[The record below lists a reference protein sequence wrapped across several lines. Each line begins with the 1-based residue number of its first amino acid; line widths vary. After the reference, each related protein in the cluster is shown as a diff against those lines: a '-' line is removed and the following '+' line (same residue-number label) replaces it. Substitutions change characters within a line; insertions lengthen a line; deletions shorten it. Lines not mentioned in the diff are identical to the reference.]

1 MKRRDSVKLILTAAS
16 GMFLGTRDCAHADL
30 GAMEDRKPGV
40 ASRKHI
46 SLDGVW
52 EIAEGGL
59 DDLPE
64 KFSRQVPVPGLVDMA
79 NPAFIEPGPPVPE
92 RHLWIQKDPRRDAFW
107 YRRTFELTGPVP
119 PVAILKIG
127 KAMFGTRVF
136 LNGKLLGD
144 HLPCFTPGFFDAK
157 AALTSGTNTVV
168 VRVGADRA
176 AVVGRAE
183 SGHDGEKD
191 RYIPGIFDSVQLI
204 LSGTPHIQ
212 NVQVVP
218 DIDSHSANVH
228 VWLRYAGTP
237 MMERIRVT
245 IRDRSTGHVVG
256 ESESEVAAPAAGSP
270 QEAIMSVP
278 IRNCRLW
285 TPEDPFLYQLE
296 VRGSADSF
304 QTKFGMRNFHF
315 DVDHGKA
322 ILNGRPYFMRGTNV
336 TLYRFFEDPLRGD
349 KPWREDWVRRLHKS
363 FRDMHW
369 NSVRYS
375 ISFPPEAWY
384 RIADEEGILI
394 QDEFPIWT
402 GDTANRH
409 DADELAVEYR
419 EWVEDRWNHPS
430 VVIWDGANE
439 TRDPMIAS
447 AIRKVRG
454 LDYSSRPW
462 DDGWDGPVDPGDPD
476 VAHPYHFVFGPDQPF
491 RLSRLARD
499 PGTKAGLM
507 IAQPG
512 AEEKLRRKNA
522 LVINEYGGL
531 WLNRDGSPTTLSRQA
546 YDYLLPASATPEGRR
561 LLYARIMAGLTE
573 FFRAHRQAAGVMQ
586 FTGLGYSKPDG
597 ATSDDFTDIERLT
610 RDPHFHAY
618 LRDAFAPVGLMVGA
632 WAEEYPA
639 GETQEFPV
647 LLVNDLHEDWNGK
660 VHFRLLEG
668 GKILEEKTTPAS
680 IKGLD
685 TARVVFSISIP
696 RRPADYQVEASLLTT
711 PVGLVRSLRD
721 FSVLTPEQQEMR
733 RNLAR
738 GCAVASSSSS
748 ANAVRAENA
757 VDGNGET
764 KWIPGKHGPQW
775 LSVDLG
781 RSNDVSCVV
790 LAWAYAGQPDAFSL
804 EVSSDGS
811 NWKLI
816 HDQKKSN
823 FVVDTI
829 RFSAIAAR
837 WVRLNIPNNGTTR
850 ECSLAEF
857 EVYH

>member
-1 MKRRDSVKLILTAAS
+1 
-16 GMFLGTRDCAHADL
+16 MFLGARECAHADFDSMRNRNPR
-30 GAMEDRKPGV
+30 ADSRRK
-40 ASRKHI
+40 I

-59 DDLPE
+59 DAMPE
-64 KFSRQVPVPGLVDMA
+64 KFARQVPVPGLVDMA
-79 NPAFIEPGPPVPE
+79 DPVFIEPGPPVAE
-92 RHLWIQKDPRRDAFW
+92 RHLWYQKDPRRDAFW

-157 AALTSGTNTVV
+157 AALTSGTNTLV
-168 VRVGADRA
+168 VRIGADRG
-176 AVVGRAE
+176 AVIGRAE

-191 RYIPGIFDSVQLI
+191 RYIPGIFDSVELI
-204 LSGTPHIQ
+204 LSGTPHIH

-218 DIDSHSANVH
+218 DIDSRSVSVH
-228 VWLRYAGTP
+228 VWLRYTSTP
-237 MMERIRVT
+237 ATESLRVT
-245 IRDRSTGHVVG
+245 IRDGSTGHVVG
-256 ESESEVAAPAAGSP
+256 ESESEAAGP
-270 QEAIMSVP
+270 QEVILSVP

-315 DVDHGKA
+315 DVATGNA
-322 ILNGRPYFMRGTNV
+322 MLNGRPYFMRGTNV

-402 GDTANRH
+402 GDTAGRH

-419 EWVEDRWNHPS
+419 EWMQDRWNHPS

-439 TRDPMIAS
+439 TRDPTIAS
-447 AIRKVRG
+447 AIQKVRG

-462 DDGWDGPVDPGDPD
+462 DDGWDVPVDPGDPD

-546 YDYLLPASATPEGRR
+546 YNYLLPASATPEDRR

-573 FFRAHRQAAGVMQ
+573 FFRAHRQAAAVLQ

-597 ATSDDFTDIERLT
+597 ATSDDFTNIETLT
-610 RDPHFHAY
+610 RDPHFY
-618 LRDAFAPVGLMVGA
+618 TYIRDAFAPVGLMVDA
-632 WAEEYPA
+632 WAEEYP
-639 GETQEFPV
+639 GGVTQEFPV
-647 LLVNDLHEDWNGK
+647 LLVNDLDKDWKGS
-660 VHFRLLEG
+660 VRFRLLEH
-668 GKILEEKTTPAS
+668 GKVLEETTTPVLINS
-680 IKGLD
+680 LD
-685 TARVVFSISIP
+685 TGRVAFSISIP
-696 RRPADYQVEASLLTT
+696 QRPAHYQVEAALLTASM
-711 PVGLVRSLRD
+711 GMVRSLRD
-721 FSVLTPEQQEMR
+721 FSVLTPEQREMR
-733 RNLAR
+733 RNLAK
-738 GCAVASSSSS
+738 GCDVASSSESS
-748 ANAVRAENA
+748 KATRAENA
-757 VDGNGET
+757 VDDNGET

-781 RSNDVSCVV
+781 RSNVVSCVV

-816 HDQKKSN
+816 HEQKKSG
-823 FVVDTI
+823 FVIDTI
-829 RFSAIAAR
+829 RFPGVAAR
-837 WVRLNIPNNGTTR
+837 WIRLNIPNNGTASS
-850 ECSLAEF
+850 CSLAEI

>member
-1 MKRRDSVKLILTAAS
+1 MKLILTAAS
-16 GMFLGTRDCAHADL
+16 GIVLGGTECAHAAFDSKQSREP
-30 GAMEDRKPGV
+30 GAG
-40 ASRKHI
+40 SRKKI

-59 DDLPE
+59 DAMPE
-64 KFSRQVPVPGLVDMA
+64 KFARKVQVPGLVDMA
-79 NPAFIEPGPPVPE
+79 DPVFIDPGPPVTE
-92 RHLWIQKDPRRDAFW
+92 RHLWYQKDPRRDAFW
-107 YRRTFELTGPVP
+107 YRRTFELSGPVP

-157 AALTSGTNTVV
+157 VALTSGTNTLV
-168 VRVGADRA
+168 VRVGADRG

-183 SGHDGEKD
+183 SGYDGEKD
-191 RYIPGIFDSVQLI
+191 RYIPGIFDSVELI

-212 NVQVVP
+212 NAQVVP
-218 DIDSHSANVH
+218 DIDSRSVGVR
-228 VWLRYAGTP
+228 VWLRFAGTP
-237 MMERIRVT
+237 TMERLRIT
-245 IRDRSTGHVVG
+245 IREGSTGHVVG
-256 ESESEVAAPAAGSP
+256 ESEVDAAAPVAGNP
-270 QEAIMSVP
+270 QEVILNVP

-285 TPEDPFLYQLE
+285 MPEDPFLYQLQ
-296 VRGSADSF
+296 VQGSADIF
-304 QTKFGMRNFHF
+304 QTRFGMRNFHF
-315 DVDHGKA
+315 DVATGKA
-322 ILNGRPYFMRGTNV
+322 VLNGRPYFMRGTNV

-363 FRDMHW
+363 YRDMHW

-375 ISFPPEAWY
+375 ICFPPEAWY

-409 DADELAVEYR
+409 DVDELAAEYR
-419 EWVEDRWNHPS
+419 EWMEDRWNHPS

-439 TRDPMIAS
+439 THDPTIAS

-462 DDGWDGPVDPGDPD
+462 DDGWDVPVDPGDPD

-507 IAQPG
+507 IAQPY
-512 AEEKLRRKNA
+512 ADQKLRRKNA

-531 WLNRDGSPTTLSRQA
+531 WLNRDGSPTLLSRQA
-546 YDYLLPASATPEGRR
+546 YNYLLPASATPEDRR
-561 LLYARIMAGLTE
+561 LLYARIMAALTE
-573 FFRAHRQAAGVMQ
+573 FFRAHRQAAGVLQ

-597 ATSDDFTDIERLT
+597 ATSDDFIDIERLT
-610 RDPHFHAY
+610 LDPHFYAY
-618 LRDAFAPVGLMVGA
+618 LRDAFAPVGLMVDA

-639 GETQEFPV
+639 GVTQEFSV
-647 LLVNDLHEDWNGK
+647 LLLNDLHEDWNGN
-660 VHFRLLEG
+660 VRFRLLED
-668 GKILEEKTTPAS
+668 GKVLEEKTTPAS
-680 IKGLD
+680 INGLD
-685 TARVVFSISIP
+685 TARAAFSISIP
-696 RRPADYQVEASLLTT
+696 ARPANYQIEASLQNT
-711 PVGLVRSLRD
+711 PAGPVRSLRD
-721 FSVLTPEQQEMR
+721 FSVLTSEQREMR
-733 RNLAR
+733 RNLAK
-738 GCAVASSSSS
+738 GCEVASSSASGD
-748 ANAVRAENA
+748 ATRAENA
-757 VDGNGET
+757 VDGYGET
-764 KWIPGKHGPQW
+764 KWVPGKHGPQW

-781 RSNDVSCVV
+781 RSNVVSCVV
-790 LAWAYAGQPDAFSL
+790 LAWAYGGQPDAYSL
-804 EVSSDGS
+804 EVSGDGS

-829 RFSAIAAR
+829 RFPEVAVR
-837 WVRLNIPNNGTTR
+837 WIRLNIPNNGPTSA
-850 ECSLAEF
+850 CSLAEF

>member
-1 MKRRDSVKLILTAAS
+1 V
-16 GMFLGTRDCAHADL
+16 
-30 GAMEDRKPGV
+30 
-40 ASRKHI
+40 
-46 SLDGVW
+46 
-52 EIAEGGL
+52 
-59 DDLPE
+59 
-64 KFSRQVPVPGLVDMA
+64 
-79 NPAFIEPGPPVPE
+79 
-92 RHLWIQKDPRRDAFW
+92 
-107 YRRTFELTGPVP
+107 
-119 PVAILKIG
+119 
-127 KAMFGTRVF
+127 
-136 LNGKLLGD
+136 
-144 HLPCFTPGFFDAK
+144 
-157 AALTSGTNTVV
+157 NTLV
-168 VRVGADRA
+168 VRIGADRE
-176 AVVGRAE
+176 AVAGRAE
-183 SGHDGEKD
+183 SGQDGEKD
-191 RYIPGIFDSVQLI
+191 RYIPGIFDSVELI

-218 DIDSHSANVH
+218 DIDSHSVRAH
-228 VWLRYAGTP
+228 VDLRYANAPAT
-237 MMERIRVT
+237 ERLQVT
-245 IRDRSTGHVVG
+245 VRESSTGHVVG
-256 ESESEVAAPAAGSP
+256 TSESEVAAPVVGSP
-270 QEAIMSVP
+270 QEVIVRIP

-296 VRGSADSF
+296 VRGSADGF
-304 QTKFGMRNFHF
+304 QTRFGMRSFHF
-315 DVDHGKA
+315 DVATDKA
-322 ILNGRPYFMRGTNV
+322 VLNGRPYFMRGTNV

-402 GDTANRH
+402 GDTAGRH
-409 DADELAVEYR
+409 DADELAVEFR

-439 TRDPMIAS
+439 TRDPTIAS

-462 DDGWDGPVDPGDPD
+462 DDGWDVPVDSGDPD

-507 IAQPG
+507 IAQPY

-531 WLNRDGSPTTLSRQA
+531 WLNRDGSPTTLSRQV
-546 YDYLLPASATPEGRR
+546 YNYLLPASATPEDRR
-561 LLYARIMAGLTE
+561 LLYARVMAGLTE
-573 FFRAHRQAAGVMQ
+573 FFRAHRKAAGVLQ

-610 RDPHFHAY
+610 LDPHFRAY
-618 LRDAFAPVGLMVGA
+618 LRDAFAPVGLMVDT

-639 GETQEFPV
+639 GVTQEFPV
-647 LLVNDLHEDWNGK
+647 LLVNDLYEDWKGS
-660 VHFRLLEG
+660 VRFRLLKDG
-668 GKILEEKTTPAS
+668 NILEEKTTPAS
-680 IKGLD
+680 IDGSG
-685 TARVVFSISIP
+685 TGRVVFSISIP
-696 RRPADYQVEASLLTT
+696 QRPANYQVEASLLTT
-711 PVGLVRSLRD
+711 PVGLVRCLRD
-721 FSVLTPEQQEMR
+721 FSVLTPEQREMR
-733 RNLAR
+733 RNLAM
-738 GCAVASSSSS
+738 GCDVASSSASD
-748 ANAVRAENA
+748 NATRAENA
-757 VDGNGET
+757 VDDNGET
-764 KWIPGKHGPQW
+764 KWVPSKHGPQW

-781 RSNDVSCVV
+781 RSNVVSCVV
-790 LAWAYAGQPDAFSL
+790 LAWSYAGQPDGYSL
-804 EVSSDGS
+804 EVSGDAS

-823 FVVDTI
+823 FVIDTI
-829 RFSAIAAR
+829 RVPAVAAR
-837 WVRLNIPNNGTTR
+837 WIRLNIPNNGTASN
-850 ECSLAEF
+850 CSLAEI